1 MENVEQVP
9 QVPFEITARQI
20 RMSLIMLGVD
30 LQNITDA
37 LEQLPEP
44 QKSLA
49 KIEWEYAGTFERN
62 NEMLKV
68 MGVQLGFSDEQLD
81 QIFIDGQKL

>member
-1 MENVEQVP
+1 MITEINTQTGQIIERERTTEELTQMENVEQVP

-49 KIEWEYAGTFERN
+49 K
-62 NEMLKV
+62 V
-68 MGVQLGFSDEQLD
+68 
-81 QIFIDGQKL
+81 